1 MASLWSFFGLPDPE
15 ASQKSTKGIEDAS
28 PSETPSLTN
37 EPEKSQSTLTN
48 EQPTI
53 EQAPLTDLPKIKPQR
68 KVVITPNNWNGP
80 LTADGEP
87 FHDLGVQTQVRRSFP
102 SRALRYVAPDKMK
115 RIPTRGI
122 AQRIAN
128 GDTVIVDLR
137 GLVHMDSHQNA
148 CRRDLKM
155 MTDEVGVGVFALDQE
170 DKLLMIPGTD
180 VVVDIGNH
188 NLGINPLM

>member
-1 MASLWSFFGLPDPE
+1 MPSLWSFFGLPDPDGAE
-15 ASQKSTKGIEDAS
+15 KPTNSASKPAAK
-28 PSETPSLTN
+28 
-37 EPEKSQSTLTN
+37 EPEANENNALSQSTLNN
-48 EQPTI
+48 EPPATVQ
-53 EQAPLTDLPKIKPQR
+53 EPLDKLPKMDVRQNRVSIP
-68 KVVITPNNWNGP
+68 PNWQGP
-80 LTADGEP
+80 VTADGEP
-87 FHDLGVQTQVRRSFP
+87 FHDLGVQNKARRSFP
-102 SRALRYVAPDKMK
+102 SRALRYVSPDEMK

-155 MTDEVGVGVFALDQE
+155 MTDEVGVGVFSLDQE

-180 VVVDIGNH
+180 VIVDVGNYS
-188 NLGINPLM
+188 LGINPLM

>member
-1 MASLWSFFGLPDPE
+1 MASLWSFFGLPDPD
-15 ASQKSTKGIEDAS
+15 APQKSTKPAESTVADEPSLGNQ
-28 PSETPSLTN
+28 SET
-37 EPEKSQSTLTN
+37 SQSRLTTETPVV
-48 EQPTI
+48 EQ
-53 EQAPLTDLPKIKPQR
+53 EPLTDLPSVESPR
-68 KVVITPNNWNGP
+68 KTIEMPNNWSGP
-80 LTADGEP
+80 ITADGEP
-87 FHDLGVQTQVRRSFP
+87 FHDLGLQNQVRRSFP
-102 SRALRYVAPDKMK
+102 TRALRYVAPDEMK

-128 GDTVIVDLR
+128 GDTIIVDLR

-180 VVVDIGNH
+180 VVVDISNH
-188 NLGINPLM
+188 SLGINPLM

>member
-1 MASLWSFFGLPDPE
+1 MVSLWGFFGLPDPDGAGKTNQNKIKPVADE
-15 ASQKSTKGIEDAS
+15 PLEEQDN
-28 PSETPSLTN
+28 SLR
-37 EPEKSQSTLTN
+37 QSTLG
-48 EQPTI
+48 P
-53 EQAPLTDLPKIKPQR
+53 EQAKSVQEPLSDLPRIETTHVPVPKPQ
-68 KVVITPNNWNGP
+68 NWQGP
-80 LTADGEP
+80 VTADGEP
-87 FHDLGVQTQVRRSFP
+87 FHDMGVQNQVRRSFP
-102 SRALRYVAPDKMK
+102 TRALRYVSPDEMK

-180 VVVDIGNH
+180 VMVDIGNY

>member
-1 MASLWSFFGLPDPE
+1 MVSLWGFFGLPDPDGAE
-15 ASQKSTKGIEDAS
+15 KTRNNVVKSVANQ
-28 PSETPSLTN
+28 PSDEQDNALR
-37 EPEKSQSTLTN
+37 QSTLGT
-48 EQPTI
+48 EQI
-53 EQAPLTDLPKIKPQR
+53 KSVKEPLNDLPKIKTMHVPVATPQ
-68 KVVITPNNWNGP
+68 NWQGP
-80 LTADGEP
+80 ITADGEP
-87 FHDLGVQTQVRRSFP
+87 FHDLGVQDQVRRSFP
-102 SRALRYVAPDKMK
+102 TRALRYVAPDEMK

-180 VVVDIGNH
+180 VMVDIGNY

>member
-1 MASLWSFFGLPDPE
+1 MVSLWGFFGLPDPDGAVKTTQNNNNPVE
-15 ASQKSTKGIEDAS
+15 NE
-28 PSETPSLTN
+28 PSEQQHNSLQ
-37 EPEKSQSTLTN
+37 QSTLATN
-48 EQPTI
+48 HTETVQ
-53 EQAPLTDLPKIKPQR
+53 EPLGDLPEISQAHVP
-68 KVVITPNNWNGP
+68 IPAPENWQGP
-80 LTADGEP
+80 VTADGEP
-87 FHDLGVQTQVRRSFP
+87 FHDMGVQTQVRRSFP
-102 SRALRYVAPDKMK
+102 TRALRYVSPDEMK

-137 GLVHMDSHQNA
+137 SLVHMDSHQNA

-180 VVVDIGNH
+180 VMVDIGNY

>member
-1 MASLWSFFGLPDPE
+1 MVSLWGFFGLPDPDGVQKPTQTNVKPVE
-15 ASQKSTKGIEDAS
+15 SQPEVEENT
-28 PSETPSLTN
+28 LT
-37 EPEKSQSTLTN
+37 QSTLET
-48 EQPTI
+48 EQT
-53 EQAPLTDLPKIKPQR
+53 EPLQEPLSDLPKITTNHTSVPLPQ
-68 KVVITPNNWNGP
+68 NWQGP
-80 LTADGEP
+80 VTADGEP
-87 FHDLGVQTQVRRSFP
+87 FHDMGVQNQVRRSFP
-102 SRALRYVAPDKMK
+102 TRALRYVSPDEMK

-180 VVVDIGNH
+180 VMVDVGNH

>member
-1 MASLWSFFGLPDPE
+1 MVSLWGFFGLPDPDGVQKPTQTNVKPVE
-15 ASQKSTKGIEDAS
+15 SQPEVEENT
-28 PSETPSLTN
+28 LTR
-37 EPEKSQSTLTN
+37 STLET
-48 EQPTI
+48 EQT
-53 EQAPLTDLPKIKPQR
+53 EPLQEPLSDLPKITTNHTSVPLPQ
-68 KVVITPNNWNGP
+68 NWQGP
-80 LTADGEP
+80 VTADGEP
-87 FHDLGVQTQVRRSFP
+87 FHDMGVQNQVRRSFP
-102 SRALRYVAPDKMK
+102 TRALRYVSPDEMK
-115 RIPTRGI
+115 RIPTIGI

-180 VVVDIGNH
+180 VMVDVGNH

>member
-1 MASLWSFFGLPDPE
+1 MVSLWGFFGLPDPDGVQKP
-15 ASQKSTKGIEDAS
+15 SQPNVKPIESQPDV
-28 PSETPSLTN
+28 EENNLT
-37 EPEKSQSTLTN
+37 QSTLDT
-48 EQPTI
+48 EQT
-53 EQAPLTDLPKIKPQR
+53 ESSQEPLSDLPKITTNHTQIPPPQ
-68 KVVITPNNWNGP
+68 NWQGP
-80 LTADGEP
+80 VTADGEP
-87 FHDLGVQTQVRRSFP
+87 FHDMGVQTQVRRSFP
-102 SRALRYVAPDKMK
+102 TRALRYVSPDEMK

-180 VVVDIGNH
+180 VMVDVWNH

>member
-1 MASLWSFFGLPDPE
+1 MVSLWGFFGLPDPDGVQKPTQTNVKPVE
-15 ASQKSTKGIEDAS
+15 SQ
-28 PSETPSLTN
+28 
-37 EPEKSQSTLTN
+37 PEVEENTLTQSILET
-48 EQPTI
+48 EQI
-53 EQAPLTDLPKIKPQR
+53 KPLQEPLSDLPKITTNHTSVPLPQ
-68 KVVITPNNWNGP
+68 NWQGP
-80 LTADGEP
+80 VTADGEP
-87 FHDLGVQTQVRRSFP
+87 FHDMGVQNQVRRSFP
-102 SRALRYVAPDKMK
+102 TRALRYVSPDEMK

-180 VVVDIGNH
+180 VMVDVGNH

>member
-1 MASLWSFFGLPDPE
+1 MVSLWGFFGLPDPDGVQKP
-15 ASQKSTKGIEDAS
+15 SQTNVKPVESQADVE
-28 PSETPSLTN
+28 ENNLT
-37 EPEKSQSTLTN
+37 QSTLDT
-48 EQPTI
+48 EQT
-53 EQAPLTDLPKIKPQR
+53 ESSQEPLRDLPKITTNHTRIPPPQ
-68 KVVITPNNWNGP
+68 NWQGP
-80 LTADGEP
+80 VTADGEP
-87 FHDLGVQTQVRRSFP
+87 FHDMGVQTQVRRSFP
-102 SRALRYVAPDKMK
+102 TRALRYVSPDEMK

-180 VVVDIGNH
+180 VMVDVGNH

>member
-1 MASLWSFFGLPDPE
+1 MVSLWGFFGLPDPDGVQKPTQTNVKPVE
-15 ASQKSTKGIEDAS
+15 SQPEVEENT
-28 PSETPSLTN
+28 LT
-37 EPEKSQSTLTN
+37 QSTLET
-48 EQPTI
+48 EQTK
-53 EQAPLTDLPKIKPQR
+53 PLQEPLSDLPKITTNHTSVPLPQ
-68 KVVITPNNWNGP
+68 NWQGP
-80 LTADGEP
+80 ITADGEP
-87 FHDLGVQTQVRRSFP
+87 FHDMGVQNQVRRSFP
-102 SRALRYVAPDKMK
+102 TRALRYVSPDEMK

-180 VVVDIGNH
+180 VMVDVGNH

>member
-1 MASLWSFFGLPDPE
+1 MASLWSFFGLPDPD
-15 ASQKSTKGIEDAS
+15 AAQKSAVGNEQP
-28 PSETPSLTN
+28 PSGEQATLTNDPETSQSRLTN
-37 EPEKSQSTLTN
+37 EPVPPVQE
-48 EQPTI
+48 
-53 EQAPLTDLPKIKPQR
+53 PLTDLPKIDS
-68 KVVITPNNWNGP
+68 TPLSVPVPPNWNGP

-87 FHDLGVQTQVRRSFP
+87 FHDLGVQAQVRRSFP
-102 SRALRYVAPDKMK
+102 SRALRYVAPDEMK

-155 MTDEVGVGVFALDQE
+155 MTNDVGVGVFALDQE

-180 VVVDIGNH
+180 VIVDISNH

>member
-1 MASLWSFFGLPDPE
+1 MASLWNFFGLPDPDG
-15 ASQKSTKGIEDAS
+15 SQKVTK
-28 PSETPSLTN
+28 PSNNAQAEEPAVGEENQLTQSSL
-37 EPEKSQSTLTN
+37 
-48 EQPTI
+48 PT
-53 EQAPLTDLPKIKPQR
+53 ENVEVKPKPLNKLPKVEHTQNFIAVPS
-68 KVVITPNNWNGP
+68 NWQGP
-80 LTADGEP
+80 VTADGEP
-87 FHDLGVQTQVRRSFP
+87 FHDLGVQNQARRSFP
-102 SRALRYVAPDKMK
+102 SRALRYVAPDEMK

-137 GLVHMDSHQNA
+137 DLVHMDAHQNA

-155 MTDEVGVGVFALDQE
+155 MTDEVGVGVFALDRE

-180 VVVDIGNH
+180 VIVDVGNH

>member
-1 MASLWSFFGLPDPE
+1 VE
-15 ASQKSTKGIEDAS
+15 E
-28 PSETPSLTN
+28 N
-37 EPEKSQSTLTN
+37 TLTQSILET
-48 EQPTI
+48 EQTK
-53 EQAPLTDLPKIKPQR
+53 PLQEPLSDLPKITTNHTSVPLPQ
-68 KVVITPNNWNGP
+68 NWQGP
-80 LTADGEP
+80 VTADGEP
-87 FHDLGVQTQVRRSFP
+87 FHDMGVQNQVRRSFP
-102 SRALRYVAPDKMK
+102 TRALRYVSPDEMK

-180 VVVDIGNH
+180 VMVDVGNH

>member
-1 MASLWSFFGLPDPE
+1 MVSLWGFFGLPDPDGVQKPTQTNVKPVE
-15 ASQKSTKGIEDAS
+15 SQ
-28 PSETPSLTN
+28 
-37 EPEKSQSTLTN
+37 PEVEENTLTQSILET
-48 EQPTI
+48 EQTK
-53 EQAPLTDLPKIKPQR
+53 PLQEPLSDLPKITTNHTSVPLPQ
-68 KVVITPNNWNGP
+68 NWQGP
-80 LTADGEP
+80 VTADGEP
-87 FHDLGVQTQVRRSFP
+87 FHDMGVQNQVRRSFP
-102 SRALRYVAPDKMK
+102 TRALRYVSPDEMK

-180 VVVDIGNH
+180 VMVDVGNH

>member
-1 MASLWSFFGLPDPE
+1 MVSLWGFFGLPDPDGVQKP
-15 ASQKSTKGIEDAS
+15 SQTNVKPVESQPDVE
-28 PSETPSLTN
+28 ENNLT
-37 EPEKSQSTLTN
+37 QSTLDT
-48 EQPTI
+48 EQTESPQ
-53 EQAPLTDLPKIKPQR
+53 EPLSDLPKITTNHTPIPPPQ
-68 KVVITPNNWNGP
+68 NWQGP
-80 LTADGEP
+80 VTADGEP
-87 FHDLGVQTQVRRSFP
+87 FHDMGVQTQVRRSFP
-102 SRALRYVAPDKMK
+102 TRALRYVSPDEMK

-122 AQRIAN
+122 AKRIAN

-180 VVVDIGNH
+180 VMVDVGNH

>member
-1 MASLWSFFGLPDPE
+1 MVSLWGFFGLPDPDGVQKPTQTNVKPVE
-15 ASQKSTKGIEDAS
+15 SQ
-28 PSETPSLTN
+28 
-37 EPEKSQSTLTN
+37 PEVEENTLTQSILET
-48 EQPTI
+48 EQTK
-53 EQAPLTDLPKIKPQR
+53 PLQEPLSDLPKITTNHTSVPLPQ
-68 KVVITPNNWNGP
+68 NWQGP
-80 LTADGEP
+80 ITADGEP
-87 FHDLGVQTQVRRSFP
+87 FHDMGVQNQVRRSFP
-102 SRALRYVAPDKMK
+102 TRALRYVSPDEMK

-180 VVVDIGNH
+180 VMVDVGNH

>member
-1 MASLWSFFGLPDPE
+1 MVSLWGFFGLPDPDGAVKTNQNSVKPVADDSVE
-15 ASQKSTKGIEDAS
+15 EQES
-28 PSETPSLTN
+28 SL
-37 EPEKSQSTLTN
+37 KQSTLST
-48 EQPTI
+48 EQIKPV
-53 EQAPLTDLPKIKPQR
+53 QQPLSDLPKIKTMHTPVPTPQ
-68 KVVITPNNWNGP
+68 NWHGP
-80 LTADGEP
+80 VTADGEP
-87 FHDLGVQTQVRRSFP
+87 FHDLGVQNQVRRSFP
-102 SRALRYVAPDKMK
+102 TRALRYVSPDEMK

-137 GLVHMDSHQNA
+137 SLVHMDSHQNA

-180 VVVDIGNH
+180 VIVDVGNY

>member
-1 MASLWSFFGLPDPE
+1 MPDPD
-15 ASQKSTKGIEDAS
+15 APQKSTKPAETTVAEEPSLGIQ
-28 PSETPSLTN
+28 SET
-37 EPEKSQSTLTN
+37 SQSRLTTEAPAV
-48 EQPTI
+48 EQ
-53 EQAPLTDLPKIKPQR
+53 EPLTDLPEVESSR
-68 KVVITPNNWNGP
+68 KMVQVPKNWTGP

-87 FHDLGVQTQVRRSFP
+87 FHDLGVQNQVRRSFP
-102 SRALRYVAPDKMK
+102 SRALRYVAPDEMK

-128 GDTVIVDLR
+128 GDTIIVDLR

-180 VVVDIGNH
+180 VVVDVCNH
-188 NLGINPLM
+188 SLGINPLM

>member
-1 MASLWSFFGLPDPE
+1 MVSLWGFFGLPDPDGAE
-15 ASQKSTKGIEDAS
+15 KARNNGVKSVTNQ
-28 PSETPSLTN
+28 PSDEQSNALR
-37 EPEKSQSTLTN
+37 QSTLGT
-48 EQPTI
+48 EQTKSVK
-53 EQAPLTDLPKIKPQR
+53 EPLNDLPKTKTMHVPVPTPQ
-68 KVVITPNNWNGP
+68 NWQGP
-80 LTADGEP
+80 ITADGEP
-87 FHDLGVQTQVRRSFP
+87 FHDMGVQNQVRRSFP
-102 SRALRYVAPDKMK
+102 TRALRYVSPDEMK

-180 VVVDIGNH
+180 VMVDIGNY

>member
-1 MASLWSFFGLPDPE
+1 MVSLWGFFGLPDPDGAVKTTQNKIKPVADE
-15 ASQKSTKGIEDAS
+15 
-28 PSETPSLTN
+28 PSEEQDNSLR
-37 EPEKSQSTLTN
+37 QSTLG
-48 EQPTI
+48 P
-53 EQAPLTDLPKIKPQR
+53 EQAKSVQEPLSDLPIIETTHVPVPKPQ
-68 KVVITPNNWNGP
+68 NWQGP
-80 LTADGEP
+80 ITADGEP
-87 FHDLGVQTQVRRSFP
+87 FHDMGVQNQVRRSFP
-102 SRALRYVAPDKMK
+102 TRALRYVSPDEMK

-180 VVVDIGNH
+180 VMVDIGNY

>member
-1 MASLWSFFGLPDPE
+1 MVSLWGFFGLPDPDGALKTTQNKIKPVADE
-15 ASQKSTKGIEDAS
+15 
-28 PSETPSLTN
+28 PSEEQDNSLR
-37 EPEKSQSTLTN
+37 QSTLGP
-48 EQPTI
+48 EQDKSVQ
-53 EQAPLTDLPKIKPQR
+53 EPLSDLPRIETTHVPVPKPQ
-68 KVVITPNNWNGP
+68 NWQGP
-80 LTADGEP
+80 VTADGEP
-87 FHDLGVQTQVRRSFP
+87 FHDMGVQNQVRRSFP
-102 SRALRYVAPDKMK
+102 TRALRYVSPDEMK

-180 VVVDIGNH
+180 VMVDIGNY

>member
-1 MASLWSFFGLPDPE
+1 MVSLWGFFGLPDPDGAAKTNQNNVKPVADE
-15 ASQKSTKGIEDAS
+15 PVEEQES
-28 PSETPSLTN
+28 SLR
-37 EPEKSQSTLTN
+37 QSTLGT
-48 EQPTI
+48 EQTKSVQ
-53 EQAPLTDLPKIKPQR
+53 EPLSDLPKIETTHVPIPTPQ
-68 KVVITPNNWNGP
+68 NWQGP
-80 LTADGEP
+80 VTADGEP
-87 FHDLGVQTQVRRSFP
+87 FHDLGVQNQVRRSFP
-102 SRALRYVAPDKMK
+102 TRALRYVSPDEMK

-180 VVVDIGNH
+180 VMVDIGNY

>member
-1 MASLWSFFGLPDPE
+1 MVSLWGFFGLPDPDGVQKPTQTNVKPVE
-15 ASQKSTKGIEDAS
+15 SQPEVEENT
-28 PSETPSLTN
+28 LTR
-37 EPEKSQSTLTN
+37 STLET
-48 EQPTI
+48 EQT
-53 EQAPLTDLPKIKPQR
+53 EPLQEPLSDLPKITTNHTSVPLPQ
-68 KVVITPNNWNGP
+68 NWQGP
-80 LTADGEP
+80 VTADGEP
-87 FHDLGVQTQVRRSFP
+87 FHDMGVQNQVRRSFP
-102 SRALRYVAPDKMK
+102 TRALRYVSPDEMK

-180 VVVDIGNH
+180 VMVDVGNH

>member
-1 MASLWSFFGLPDPE
+1 MASLWNFFGLPDPDG
-15 ASQKSTKGIEDAS
+15 SQKVTN
-28 PSETPSLTN
+28 PSSNAQAEETTVGEENQLTQSSL
-37 EPEKSQSTLTN
+37 
-48 EQPTI
+48 PT
-53 EQAPLTDLPKIKPQR
+53 ENVEVKPKPLNKLPKVEQNQNFVAVPS
-68 KVVITPNNWNGP
+68 NWQGP
-80 LTADGEP
+80 VTADGEP
-87 FHDLGVQTQVRRSFP
+87 FHDLGIQNQARRSFP
-102 SRALRYVAPDKMK
+102 SRALRYVAPDDMK

-137 GLVHMDSHQNA
+137 DLVHMDAHQNA

-155 MTDEVGVGVFALDQE
+155 MTDEVGVGVFALDRE

-180 VVVDIGNH
+180 VIVDVGNH

>member
-1 MASLWSFFGLPDPE
+1 MVSLWGFFGLPDPDGVQKPTQTNVKPIE
-15 ASQKSTKGIEDAS
+15 SQ
-28 PSETPSLTN
+28 
-37 EPEKSQSTLTN
+37 PEVEENTLTQSILET
-48 EQPTI
+48 EQTK
-53 EQAPLTDLPKIKPQR
+53 PLQEPLSDLPKITTNHTSVPLPQ
-68 KVVITPNNWNGP
+68 NWQGP
-80 LTADGEP
+80 VTADGEP
-87 FHDLGVQTQVRRSFP
+87 FHDMGVQNQVRRSFP
-102 SRALRYVAPDKMK
+102 TRALRYVSPDEMK

-180 VVVDIGNH
+180 VMVDVGNH

>member
-15 ASQKSTKGIEDAS
+15 ASQKSTKEVEDAS
-28 PSETPSLTN
+28 SNEPPSLSN
-37 EPEKSQSTLTN
+37 KPEKSQSTLTN
-48 EQPTI
+48 EQPTT

-68 KVVITPNNWNGP
+68 KAVITPNNWNGP

-102 SRALRYVAPDKMK
+102 SRALRYVAPDEMK